1 MSAREE
7 AVMLQLKPVTREGV
21 PRALEKAERYRL
33 LNEPVEA
40 ESICLDVLAVD
51 PGNQMALATLL
62 LALTDQFEERSAD
75 TVQRARAVLPRFRG
89 DYERAYYAGIVCE
102 RRAKA
107 HLKHGSPGAASLAYA
122 QFQEAMGWFEK
133 AEAIRPAGND
143 DAVLRWNTCAR
154 ILDHRGLGPAPPDDS
169 EPPLE

>member
-7 AVMLQLKPVTREGV
+7 ALMLQLKPVTREGV

-40 ESICLDVLAVD
+40 ESICLDVLSVD
-51 PGNQMALATLL
+51 PENQVALTTLL
-62 LALTDQFEERSAD
+62 LALTDQFEERAGD
-75 TVQRARAVLPRFRG
+75 VVQRARAVLPRFRG
-89 DYERAYYAGIVCE
+89 DYERAYYAGIISE

-107 HLKHGSPGAASLAYA
+107 HLKHGGPGASSIAYA
-122 QFQEAMGWFEK
+122 AFQEAMSWFAK
-133 AEAIRPAGND
+133 AEALRPAGND

-154 ILDHRGLGPAPPDDS
+154 ILERHDLRPSLPDYS
-169 EPPLE
+169 EPELE

>member
-1 MSAREE
+1 MSGREE
-7 AVMLQLKPVTREGV
+7 ATMLEPKPVTREGI

-33 LNEPVEA
+33 LNEPVDA
-40 ESICLDVLAVD
+40 ESICLDVLTID
-51 PGNQMALATLL
+51 PQNARALVMLV
-62 LALTDQFEERSAD
+62 LALTDQFGEGSAD
-75 TVQRARAVLPRFRG
+75 VLPRAREVLPRLRD
-89 DYERAYYAGIVCE
+89 DYERAYYAGIISE

-107 HLKHGSPGAASLAYA
+107 HLKKGGHGARGIAYEA
-122 QFQEAMGWFEK
+122 FQEAMTWFEK

-154 ILDHRGLGPAPPDDS
+154 ILTRHDLRPAPTDWS